1 MPPQSQAHPQLP
13 EPPAGEVSQ
22 LKPQHGTGA
31 VNKEFLS
38 IGKQSNKTTNPT
50 VSNLDDSL
58 ITRATNIA
66 TNIEASHI

>member
-1 MPPQSQAHPQLP
+1 MP
-13 EPPAGEVSQ
+13 EPPTGEVSQ
-22 LKPQHGTGA
+22 IKPQNAAGI

-38 IGKQSNKTTNPT
+38 IGKNSNKTTNPT

-66 TNIEASHI
+66 TNIEASHIQPGSQI